1 MELDVGLAGG
11 GDGLRL
17 VVVDTGGSR
26 LVGLDLGGAGWG
38 GVGRRGGGGGGGGG
52 GALQQGPCHFAFWVL
67 SLVFLSWVH
76 LKCIHS
82 LHFEHSTDKCLR
94 SIVFLQTEQVQTGPG
109 FDSIPLLNNRSLS
122 RLAGSLFSFVLL
134 IKNSLS

>member
-38 GVGRRGGGGGGGGG
+38 GVGRRGRWRCTAA
-52 GALQQGPCHFAFWVL
+52 GALPFCILGSFFGIFELGAFKVYPFFAF
-67 SLVFLSWVH
+67 
-76 LKCIHS
+76 
-82 LHFEHSTDKCLR
+82 
-94 SIVFLQTEQVQTGPG
+94 
-109 FDSIPLLNNRSLS
+109 
-122 RLAGSLFSFVLL
+122 
-134 IKNSLS
+134 